1 MSAQISSTTASGAA
15 APSADHSDSFFRR
28 WGALILLI
36 GFLGIPLVVLLIF
49 SVATN
54 WSGTVLPSGYTV
66 QHWFNAMTSSDV
78 ISAIG
83 RSLFLAGTVCVINWV
98 LVIPAA
104 YVSVVVEPR
113 LRPWFQALAV
123 VPFALPWIV
132 IAAGMQL
139 TVKELAPEL
148 FGTVGLLILTLSG
161 VTFPYLYW
169 AVENSLITNNAKQLS
184 EAARMSGA
192 SLSRTLLQVIVPSIR
207 TGVMSGSLLIAASV
221 FGEFPITMTL
231 IGGGYETLPLWTLRM
246 FSGRVPGSGA
256 ELAAVSF
263 ATFALLFAVSLIIT
277 RIDTAA
283 KSTETVRP
291 TARIS

>member
-1 MSAQISSTTASGAA
+1 MSAQTLSPLASAGTTTSNEAA
-15 APSADHSDSFFRR
+15 DSFLGR

-36 GFLGIPLVVLLIF
+36 GFLGIPLLALLVF
-49 SVATN
+49 SFATA
-54 WSGTVLPSGYTV
+54 WSGTVLPSGYTAE
-66 QHWFNAMTSSDV
+66 HWIGALTSSDV
-78 ISAIG
+78 LSAVG
-83 RSLFLAGTVCVINWV
+83 RSLFLAVAVCLINWV

-113 LRPWFQALAV
+113 IRPWFQALSV

-139 TVKELAPEL
+139 TVKEIAPGL
-148 FGTVGLLILTLSG
+148 FGTVGLLVLTLSA

-192 SLSRTLLQVIVPSIR
+192 SLPRTLLQVIVPAIR
-207 TGVMSGSLLIAASV
+207 TGVMSGSLLTAASV

-246 FSGRVPGSGA
+246 FSGRVPGAGA

-263 ATFALLFAVSLIIT
+263 ATFALLFAVSLLIT
-277 RIDTAA
+277 RIDTTSKPADP
-283 KSTETVRP
+283 VRP
-291 TARIS
+291 PARIS